1 MINLSVVVPCY
12 YSEATIERLCDSVVA
27 SLQKQVGTMEVVLV
41 NDGSTDKTGEACR
54 SAVSRY
60 PGIVKYVELARNFSE
75 HNAVMAGLSVA
86 KGNFAVIIDDDFQNP
101 PEEILV
107 LYNRCVSTGAD
118 VVYSRYEKKYHHWMR
133 NLGSVFNDKVA
144 NVMLRKPPGLY
155 LSSFKLLRRRL
166 IDQILDYR
174 GPIPYIDGLIL
185 RATSHI
191 EVALVSHSSRAEG
204 KSNYSA
210 RKLMALWSNMF
221 INFSILP
228 LRLALYLGFVF
239 SFVGLV
245 GAVLFI
251 WERLSHPDLPVGW
264 ASVMVALLIFSGVQ
278 LLVLG
283 LIGEF
288 LGRLYLNQTGQPQF
302 VIRETVV

>member
-86 KGNFAVIIDDDFQNP
+86 KGNFAVIIDD
-101 PEEILV
+101 
-107 LYNRCVSTGAD
+107 D